1 MKRKIIFVIIAIV
14 ILSFSLYNFSI
25 AAGEDICTVSIVP
38 LSNNVTPGGQIEL
51 SVRISNIA
59 SGASVAHVGGFVDY
73 NENIFNNISFEKVEN
88 WSQPSYA
95 VKSFSIQTE
104 DLSSVTTNQE
114 VCRILLTVN
123 PSVQDGNYEFKIN
136 TIDVWKKIPPEAS
149 DRIMFDNP
157 VSTNITVKRATTT
170 NNTVNN
176 NTVVNNVVSN
186 NTVSNNVISNNVVS
200 NNVVSNNVVS
210 NNVVSNNVVSN
221 NVINNNVVNNTNN
234 NVINTN
240 SNSKNSDSTQSTLKL
255 PNTGIKSFI
264 VIIAGAAII
273 GAITAGIKYKKYNN
287 IK

>member
-1 MKRKIIFVIIAIV
+1 MKRKIVFVIIAIV

-59 SGASVAHVGGFVDY
+59 SGASVAHVGGIVDY
-73 NENIFNNISFEKVEN
+73 NENIFSNISFEKVDN
-88 WSQPSYA
+88 WRQPSIT
-95 VKSFSIQTE
+95 VKAFSVQTE

-123 PSVQDGNYEFKIN
+123 PSVQDGNYEFKIK
-136 TIDVWKKIPPEAS
+136 TIDVWKKIPPENS
-149 DRIMFDNP
+149 DMIMFDNP
-157 VSTNITVKRATTT
+157 VSTNITVKKATT

-200 NNVVSNNVVS
+200 NNVVSNNVIS
-210 NNVVSNNVVSN
+210 NNVISNNI
-221 NVINNNVVNNTNN
+221 INNNVVNNTNN
-234 NVINTN
+234 NVTNTTNN
-240 SNSKNSDSTQSTLKL
+240 SENSDSTQSTVKL

-264 VIIAGAAII
+264 IMIAGAAII